1 MNKELKD
8 YTTDELRAEIS
19 RRYKEKKA
27 ADALKPR
34 CRNCANV
41 ILDGPYLG
49 MWGRCRVRTYVRK
62 GRTYYYCVS
71 PSGHCE
77 KFEPKE

>member
-1 MNKELKD
+1 MELNE
-8 YTTDELRAEIS
+8 YTTEELRAELR
-19 RRYKEKKA
+19 RRYAEKKA

-49 MWGRCRVRTYVRK
+49 LWGRCRVRTYVRK
-62 GRTYYYCVS
+62 GRTYNYCVS

-77 KFEPKE
+77 KFKTKE